1 MMTPCLKRCH
11 LFCINRADI
20 VDYGHAFNLT
30 RYLANETEYIV
41 WDRVSTSISYVRD
54 MLADDKELYCRF
66 QVGSQSIQYTLI
78 HENNQ
83 FYEKSC
89 TMFKCDLIPSV
100 RFIADILYINV
111 SKKFLFYIFCYSNG
125 LFHIISV

>member
-1 MMTPCLKRCH
+1 MSCLKSCL

-54 MLADDKELYCRF
+54 MLADDPVLYPKF
-66 QVGSQSIQYTLI
+66 QVGSQSIPYLL
-78 HENNQ
+78 N
-83 FYEKSC
+83 
-89 TMFKCDLIPSV
+89 
-100 RFIADILYINV
+100 A
-111 SKKFLFYIFCYSNG
+111 
-125 LFHIISV
+125 